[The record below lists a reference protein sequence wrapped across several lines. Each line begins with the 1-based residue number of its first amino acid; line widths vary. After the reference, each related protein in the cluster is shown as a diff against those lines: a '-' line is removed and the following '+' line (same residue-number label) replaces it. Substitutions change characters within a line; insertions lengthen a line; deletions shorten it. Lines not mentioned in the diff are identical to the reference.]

1 MFTTKNI
8 HYLLALF
15 ILCNIVNVVVILLLK
30 SNILSFI
37 NKIFNSQHNKD
48 LNWYADS
55 KLLFKSLAMMSIYFI
70 IVVLI
75 LVQYTPSVAKCL
87 NHLKYLVRNNGIV
100 DFNKIPLS
108 LYGCIGTAY
117 LIFGITMI
125 SCTKVNIVEAMQN
138 MDIRG
143 VGASVENFV
152 AGKREGYSSYSYDT
166 NYKNLD
172 GNYMNNHRN
181 IRYNNKLSK
190 YIENIGSIFFGVG
203 LESKPECCNSN
214 QYTSSGCLCVNKD
227 NIKNLQ
233 QRGGNHNLGETFLN
247 SFVDLNRTM
256 IDAETT
262 DRISTENSFVP
273 DDQVRKTSKGYVSS
287 VPEELEDNDSKYV
300 VSGSAAARDI
310 ETQSAK
316 ASRELLAKGIK
327 MKGFNTSSAPDSW
340 DMETT
345 HGHRNSTEI
354 PDEVE
359 WDSVPDRFVKKNI

>member
-125 SCTKVNIVEAMQN
+125 SCTKVNIVEAMKN

-143 VGASVENFV
+143 VGASVEGFIV
-152 AGKREGYSSYSYDT
+152 GKREGYTGISAESPYTGYSYDT
-166 NYKNLD
+166 NYKNSD
-172 GNYMNNHRN
+172 GMYKNDHRN
-181 IRYNNKLSK
+181 IQYNSTLSK
-190 YIENIGSIFFGVG
+190 YIEKIGSIFFGVG
-203 LESKPECCNSN
+203 LESRPECCNHN

-227 NIKNLQ
+227 NIKNIQ
-233 QRGGNHNLGETFLN
+233 QRGGNHKYGETFLN
-247 SFVDLNRTM
+247 SFVDLKRTM
-256 IDAETT
+256 VDTDT
-262 DRISTENSFVP
+262 KDRIESGPSEDLG
-273 DDQVRKTSKGYVSS
+273 DDYG
-287 VPEELEDNDSKYV
+287 E
-300 VSGSAAARDI
+300 
-310 ETQSAK
+310 
-316 ASRELLAKGIK
+316 
-327 MKGFNTSSAPDSW
+327 
-340 DMETT
+340 
-345 HGHRNSTEI
+345 
-354 PDEVE
+354 
-359 WDSVPDRFVKKNI
+359 